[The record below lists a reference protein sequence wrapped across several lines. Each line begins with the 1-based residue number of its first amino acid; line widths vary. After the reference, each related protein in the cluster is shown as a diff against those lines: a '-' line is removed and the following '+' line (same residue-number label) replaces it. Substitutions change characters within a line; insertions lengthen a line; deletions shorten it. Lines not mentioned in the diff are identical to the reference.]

1 MTRVFYIGCVLLHGA
16 VQGWLIL
23 RLIDGMLEPKRTEL
37 QNRTGQAVILLMII
51 ACHLGNLLWN
61 QGDFSNPVL
70 LLGIL
75 LTTAGS
81 LGLYHCGILYAF

>member
-37 QNRTGQAVILLMII
+37 QNR
-51 ACHLGNLLWN
+51 
-61 QGDFSNPVL
+61 
-70 LLGIL
+70 
-75 LTTAGS
+75 AGCDSPDDNCVPSGKS
-81 LGLYHCGILYAF
+81 LVESG